1 MVTGDWT
8 RSRPTGGGQA
18 QGGLTQSGAAESG
31 AAESGA
37 AESGAAESGAAE
49 SGAAESGAAESG
61 LAGGEQAQGEPT
73 GGEARRG
80 PTRSG
85 PTETGFAE
93 TGAAET
99 GAAGGGEERGRTVTR
114 LTDPRALRAYAH
126 PVRMALVGLLRT
138 EGPLTATRAGE
149 LLGESSGTCSFHLR
163 QLAKYGLVEEAG
175 GGTGREKP
183 WRATTTSTDWD
194 ATGDGTPESAAA
206 TGLLASVIAER
217 YFEQLARWLEA
228 SPDEPQ
234 EWRQAALLGDRVLYV
249 TPAELAELGDRVRG
263 VLDEYFER
271 LARPELRPPGARQ
284 VSWLGI
290 AFPNDFRT
298 GRPVP

>member
-18 QGGLTQSGAAESG
+18 QGGLTQ
-31 AAESGA
+31 SGA

-271 LARPELRPPGARQ
+271 LVRPELRPPGARQ
-284 VSWLGI
+284 VSWLSI
-290 AFPNDFRT
+290 AFPNEFRAG
-298 GRPVP
+298 GRPT